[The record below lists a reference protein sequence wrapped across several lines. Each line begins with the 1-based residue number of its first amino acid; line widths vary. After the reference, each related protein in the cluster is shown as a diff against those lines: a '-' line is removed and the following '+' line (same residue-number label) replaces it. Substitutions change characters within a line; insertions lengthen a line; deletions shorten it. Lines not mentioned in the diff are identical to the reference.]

1 MLVRYLRG
9 TSPAAINALT
19 QRLDRAR
26 RDASMQLRSSVV
38 PIEYFAQKR

>member
-9 TSPAAINALT
+9 TSPAAISAFA
-19 QRLDRAR
+19 QRLESAR
-26 RDASMQLRSSVV
+26 RDASMQLRSSGV